1 MRFLDSALAIM
12 TVFQT
17 ITRHYNRG
25 GNGCLEQLAPIIH
38 RFGAFRAAYVRAFDN
53 EGEGFWSELI
63 TSEGV
68 CAKFWQ
74 FLASRSGEFWAEHV
88 NVGVQ
93 SIVEDAQKQDPKCL
107 EDFLVANAC
116 TLRLEVLES
125 LCQIAGI
132 MPRYVPYAS
141 APRLLTHTRT
151 DDDMFAGEAA
161 GDTFKEL
168 VIAPRDAVVEFGGHA
183 AQPVPL

>member
-1 MRFLDSALAIM
+1 MKYELFRHATAYQQLSCFSQDKRYHAAAHMRLLDSALAIM

-107 EDFLVANAC
+107 EDFLVANAS
-116 TLRLEVLES
+116 TLRLEVKT
-125 LCQIAGI
+125 AY
-132 MPRYVPYAS
+132 PK
-141 APRLLTHTRT
+141 
-151 DDDMFAGEAA
+151 AA
-161 GDTFKEL
+161 
-168 VIAPRDAVVEFGGHA
+168 
-183 AQPVPL
+183 